1 MVSREY
7 IGSIIDH
14 TDLKPEA
21 KDEDIKKLCEE
32 ADLYK
37 FASVCINPCY
47 VKTARECLKNSKV
60 KVCTV
65 IGFPLGANTTEVK
78 AFEAKCAVNDGA
90 DEVDMVINIG
100 KLKAK
105 EYDYVKNDIKA
116 VVDAVYGKALVKVII
131 EACLLDDEEKVKAC
145 EAAAE
150 AKADFVKTST
160 GFSKWGAKAS
170 DVELM
175 RKTVGDKMGV
185 KAAGGI
191 HSFEDAAS
199 MVEAGANRIGAS
211 ASLKIIGK

>member
-1 MVSREY
+1 MVKREY
-7 IGSIIDH
+7 IASIIDH

-47 VKTARECLKNSKV
+47 VKAAREWLKDSSV

-65 IGFPLGANTTEVK
+65 IGFPLGANTTAVK
-78 AFEAKCAVNDGA
+78 AFEAKCAVEDGA

-105 EYDYVKNDIKA
+105 EYEYVKNDIKA

-145 EAAAE
+145 EAAVD

-160 GFSKWGAKAS
+160 GFSKWGAKAP

-191 HSFEDAAS
+191 HSYEDAAS

-211 ASLKIIGK
+211 ASLRIIGK